1 MYIVY
6 GAFCVVGFVSWIR
19 IERRERPGAHPDG
32 LADPVVETV
41 G

>member
-6 GAFCVVGFVSWIR
+6 GGFCVVGFVAWIR
-19 IERRERPGAHPDG
+19 IERRERAEITADG
-32 LADPVVETV
+32 VDSPVSETV

>member
-6 GAFCVVGFVSWIR
+6 GGFCVVGFVAWIR
-19 IERRERPGAHPDG
+19 IERRERAQTTADG
-32 LADPVVETV
+32 VDSPVVETV